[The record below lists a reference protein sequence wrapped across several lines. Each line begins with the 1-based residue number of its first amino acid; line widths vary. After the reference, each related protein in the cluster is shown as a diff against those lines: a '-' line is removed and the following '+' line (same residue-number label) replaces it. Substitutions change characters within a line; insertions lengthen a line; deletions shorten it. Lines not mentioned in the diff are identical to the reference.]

1 MVSNRKIKMLI
12 FFFRDKNKKKW
23 LQIIKEFTSLYIS
36 KKKIP
41 LYYISNLLYRKNVI
55 NYKNYLSLEES
66 KTFLLWSYAQG
77 GHHIPVAE
85 NKFLFHNLLIEN
97 KIATPRVFFYNLKNK
112 LVFRDTGFEVNSKK
126 EFLLFLDFFFNEVN
140 VDRIFCKPIDGM
152 MGQSVF
158 ILEKKSY
165 SEIEDSLI
173 KSVFAQK
180 FIFQELIPQH
190 KALNKINPY
199 SVNSLR
205 IISYKNKE
213 KKVEIL
219 TGVLRVGAN
228 KAIVDNTHAGGILT
242 SLNIE
247 NGKLKNEGSQL
258 IDNGGGSFL

>member
-1 MVSNRKIKMLI
+1 
-12 FFFRDKNKKKW
+12 
-23 LQIIKEFTSLYIS
+23 
-36 KKKIP
+36 
-41 LYYISNLLYRKNVI
+41 
-55 NYKNYLSLEES
+55 
-66 KTFLLWSYAQG
+66 
-77 GHHIPVAE
+77 
-85 NKFLFHNLLIEN
+85 
-97 KIATPRVFFYNLKNK
+97 
-112 LVFRDTGFEVNSKK
+112 
-126 EFLLFLDFFFNEVN
+126 
-140 VDRIFCKPIDGM
+140 

>member
-1 MVSNRKIKMLI
+1 M
-12 FFFRDKNKKKW
+12 
-23 LQIIKEFTSLYIS
+23 
-36 KKKIP
+36 
-41 LYYISNLLYRKNVI
+41 
-55 NYKNYLSLEES
+55 
-66 KTFLLWSYAQG
+66 LWSYAQG